1 MHVPCI
7 YTFLLLYQV
16 SLTVITC
23 RHDYTVRLISLRS
36 SSLILKKA
44 MEVAQ
49 QFQWKENMHRF
60 LGNMA
65 SNSDLVFFFF
75 LRRALKVILRF
86 LNIKATLVP
95 NDERNI

>member
-75 LRRALKVILRF
+75 EACFEGHLKISQYQGNLGA
-86 LNIKATLVP
+86 K
-95 NDERNI
+95 